1 MGTPVMRAVWA
12 ATGTTG
18 ESSSRS
24 SSTPELGNVSLG
36 TFGRARSRSRE
47 TREGTGRRAGK
58 VIHLVRHGRTEM
70 NDYLRENHWADPDF
84 VDPMM
89 IDTRLTSVG
98 ETQALALREVAR
110 GLDPVPEL
118 IVASPLRRALRTA
131 ELAFGEAG
139 EDEVLGDVPRV
150 VCALARERLF
160 HGSDIGRLVSE
171 LSGDHADW
179 DMSELGDGAWWYAPE
194 GRDPFTTAE
203 LEPAET
209 FEARMEEFVAWLED
223 RPEKSIAVVSHW
235 GVCYSLTGDEF
246 QNCELR
252 SLDFASDV
260 IAGNGSFGKFDVFL
274 EKSIIGKV
282 ARALLNFMSK
292 LF

>member
-1 MGTPVMRAVWA
+1 MKTR
-12 ATGTTG
+12 TT
-18 ESSSRS
+18 
-24 SSTPELGNVSLG
+24 
-36 TFGRARSRSRE
+36 SRE
-47 TREGTGRRAGK
+47 TRARRAGK

-70 NDYLRENHWADPDF
+70 NEYLRANHWADPAF

-89 IDTRLTSVG
+89 IDTRLTSAG
-98 ETQALALREVAR
+98 EAQARALRETTR
-110 GLDPVPEL
+110 GLVPVPEL
-118 IVASPLRRALRTA
+118 IVASPLGRALRTA
-131 ELAFGEAG
+131 ELAFGAAG
-139 EDEVLGDVPRV
+139 EDDVLGDVPRV
-150 VCALARERLF
+150 VCALARERVF
-160 HGSDIGRLVSE
+160 HGSDIGRVASE
-171 LSGDHADW
+171 LRGEHGDW
-179 DMSELGDGAWWYAPE
+179 DMSELGEGAWWYTPE

-252 SLDFASDV
+252 SLDFASEV

-274 EKSIIGKV
+274 EKSIVGKV
-282 ARALLNFMSK
+282 ARAILNFKSK

>member
-1 MGTPVMRAVWA
+1 MRAVWA
-12 ATGTTG
+12 ATGTTA
-18 ESSSRS
+18 ESSSLS

-47 TREGTGRRAGK
+47 TRGARGETGRRAGK

-98 ETQALALREVAR
+98 ETQALELREVAR

-118 IVASPLRRALRTA
+118 IVSSPLRRALRTA

-171 LSGDHADW
+171 LSGEHADW

-274 EKSIIGKV
+274 EKSIVGKV

>member
-1 MGTPVMRAVWA
+1 
-12 ATGTTG
+12 
-18 ESSSRS
+18 
-24 SSTPELGNVSLG
+24 
-36 TFGRARSRSRE
+36 
-47 TREGTGRRAGK
+47 
-58 VIHLVRHGRTEM
+58 
-70 NDYLRENHWADPDF
+70 
-84 VDPMM
+84 
-89 IDTRLTSVG
+89 
-98 ETQALALREVAR
+98 
-110 GLDPVPEL
+110 
-118 IVASPLRRALRTA
+118 
-131 ELAFGEAG
+131 
-139 EDEVLGDVPRV
+139 LGDVPRV

-171 LSGDHADW
+171 LSGEHADW

-274 EKSIIGKV
+274 EKSIVGKV

>member
-1 MGTPVMRAVWA
+1 MD
-12 ATGTTG
+12 
-18 ESSSRS
+18 
-24 SSTPELGNVSLG
+24 
-36 TFGRARSRSRE
+36 
-47 TREGTGRRAGK
+47 
-58 VIHLVRHGRTEM
+58 
-70 NDYLRENHWADPDF
+70 DYLRENHWADPDF

-110 GLDPVPEL
+110 GLDPVPGSSSRVRCEGRF
-118 IVASPLRRALRTA
+118 ARRSWPSARRGRMRCWGTCP
-131 ELAFGEAG
+131 GW
-139 EDEVLGDVPRV
+139 
-150 VCALARERLF
+150 CARCARERLF

-171 LSGDHADW
+171 LSGEHADW

-223 RPEKSIAVVSHW
+223 RPENPSRW
-235 GVCYSLTGDEF
+235 YRTGVCVI
-246 QNCELR
+246 R
-252 SLDFASDV
+252 SRGTSFKTASCV
-260 IAGNGSFGKFDVFL
+260 RSISPPTSSRGNGSFGKFDVFL
-274 EKSIIGKV
+274 EKSIVGKV

>member
-1 MGTPVMRAVWA
+1 M
-12 ATGTTG
+12 
-18 ESSSRS
+18 SSSS
-24 SSTPELGNVSLG
+24 GTPELGNVSLG
-36 TFGRARSRSRE
+36 SFGKTRSVKTRTRE
-47 TREGTGRRAGK
+47 TRARRAGK

-89 IDTRLTSVG
+89 IDTRLTSQG
-98 ETQALALREVAR
+98 EAQARALREMTRELV
-110 GLDPVPEL
+110 PMPEL
-118 IVASPLRRALRTA
+118 IVASPLGRALRTA
-131 ELAFGEAG
+131 ELAFGAAG
-139 EDEVLGDVPRV
+139 EDDVLGDVPRV
-150 VCALARERLF
+150 VCALARERVF
-160 HGSDIGRLVSE
+160 HGSDIGRVASE
-171 LSGDHADW
+171 LRAEHGDW
-179 DMSELGDGAWWYAPE
+179 DMSDLGDGAWWYTPE

-252 SLDFASDV
+252 SLDFASEV
-260 IAGNGSFGKFDVFL
+260 IAGNGSFRKFDVFL
-274 EKSIIGKV
+274 EKSIVGKV
-282 ARALLNFMSK
+282 ARALLNFKSK